1 MKKSYFDRPMS
12 DAIKGVAL
20 ILMFVHHFFTF
31 PDYYIQN
38 PTFLI
43 LGSVRT
49 ALCGPTR
56 ICVSVFAFLTGYF
69 YCLGSRKTYGYS
81 LKKIGNFLVSYWL
94 VYLPFLLLAVGLG
107 CYSLGTGALLGAFGL
122 DSEVM
127 TFCWYV
133 YFYCAAMLLLPLTER
148 LSTGSLWRDALLLGV
163 LPLMAVTAI
172 REALPDNVAGAL
184 AAVVQE
190 WYPCVHVGW
199 LMCRY
204 DIFEEIQEST
214 GGATSVHVEKL
225 HPVVHNGLPGV
236 PGQGG
241 LPQGQHCEGF
251 FPGLL
256 AGYSAE
262 YGCILCT
269 HISVVPE
276 APAGLALRHPTVP
289 APGGDRSG
297 VHGHVV
303 FPLPVFQLLRRVHPA
318 PAVLAEACGAG
329 APVGAAAV
337 LHRRKACWLFQKTT
351 GSEMNDGVDG

>member
-214 GGATSVHVEKL
+214 GGRQASTWKSCILWFTMACLVCLARAVCPRVSIARAFFRGYWLDIPLNMDVFYAPIFLWCLKHLLDWLSGTRLFRLLGEIGRESMGMWFFHCLFFNCCAEYTQPLLCWPRLAV
-225 HPVVHNGLPGV
+225 PVLLWGLLLCYIGARLV
-236 PGQGG
+236 
-241 LPQGQHCEGF
+241 GF
-251 FPGLL
+251 F
-256 AGYSAE
+256 
-262 YGCILCT
+262 
-269 HISVVPE
+269 
-276 APAGLALRHPTVP
+276 
-289 APGGDRSG
+289 
-297 VHGHVV
+297 
-303 FPLPVFQLLRRVHPA
+303 
-318 PAVLAEACGAG
+318 
-329 APVGAAAV
+329 
-337 LHRRKACWLFQKTT
+337 RKRLVRK
-351 GSEMNDGVDG
+351 